1 MLFKGPADIAVEEV
15 HAILRQIVART
26 IAGEECKQLAQYT
39 QLKREIATC
48 AANAL
53 EAMKEEARKMVLTL
67 VEMERSYLTAE
78 VFKEILQQNGRSE
91 TGEVIRTLSGR
102 QARMPPAA
110 WSYFFGDWHAL
121 VQKSLRV
128 VIHGEHMQ
136 EQAGRASPADGLH
149 RWRIPWRTA
158 RPLTSTC
165 ARSRC
170 MSAPTSRTSARS

>member
-1 MLFKGPADIAVEEV
+1 MHAYCMRAAACKPQWLSAVAQECLVLFKGPADIAVEEV

-102 QARMPPAA
+102 QARARPAA
-110 WSYFFGDWHAL
+110 WSQLLGDGHAL
-121 VQKSLRV
+121 LCQKRCQV
-128 VIHGEHMQ
+128 V
-136 EQAGRASPADGLH
+136 
-149 RWRIPWRTA
+149 
-158 RPLTSTC
+158 C
-165 ARSRC
+165 AH
-170 MSAPTSRTSARS
+170 TL

>member
-91 TGEVIRTLSGR
+91 SGEVIRTLSGR
-102 QARMPPAA
+102 QARPC
-110 WSYFFGDWHAL
+110 
-121 VQKSLRV
+121 
-128 VIHGEHMQ
+128 
-136 EQAGRASPADGLH
+136 H
-149 RWRIPWRTA
+149 RRMYNKHRT
-158 RPLTSTC
+158 
-165 ARSRC
+165 SRC
-170 MSAPTSRTSARS
+170 HPLRSPFAPILCNIMCPFPPPPPFLPPPSPRLLAWRVLADPRSSKAQDPQKKVQCSEKNA

>member
-1 MLFKGPADIAVEEV
+1 MHAYCMQHVLLHASPQWLRAVAQECLVLFKGPADIAVEEV

-102 QARMPPAA
+102 QARARPAA
-110 WSYFFGDWHAL
+110 WSQLLGDGHAL
-121 VQKSLRV
+121 LCQKRCQV
-128 VIHGEHMQ
+128 V
-136 EQAGRASPADGLH
+136 
-149 RWRIPWRTA
+149 
-158 RPLTSTC
+158 C
-165 ARSRC
+165 AH
-170 MSAPTSRTSARS
+170 TL

>member
-102 QARMPPAA
+102 QARMPSCCVVVVTRRLACA
-110 WSYFFGDWHAL
+110 CAESIGRLCA
-121 VQKSLRV
+121 
-128 VIHGEHMQ
+128 VIHCEHMQ
-136 EQAGRASPADGLH
+136 EPAWRASPA
-149 RWRIPWRTA
+149 R
-158 RPLTSTC
+158 
-165 ARSRC
+165 
-170 MSAPTSRTSARS
+170 

>member
-102 QARMPPAA
+102 QAR
-110 WSYFFGDWHAL
+110 
-121 VQKSLRV
+121 
-128 VIHGEHMQ
+128 
-136 EQAGRASPADGLH
+136 
-149 RWRIPWRTA
+149 A
-158 RPLTSTC
+158 RPV
-165 ARSRC
+165 A
-170 MSAPTSRTSARS
+170 